1 MTSAEQAYLFRHA
14 LLRDAAYDL
23 QTPSDRA
30 ALHELAFHL
39 IEQAFGGRAPEPP
52 PLDALDPPPCAPHGT
67 DIVSAELA
75 YHARLAAD
83 GEREGAGV
91 PPALC
96 RLYLHRAA
104 EYLERAFQAQASAQ
118 AWQALS
124 ELVAGAARGE
134 CHRRAGAVLL
144 QAGQPVAAQSA
155 FTQSLAIAREVGNR
169 RSEGMALGNLASVY
183 RDTGRVEQAERTHE
197 QALAVHREVGNRS
210 FEGMALGNLAN
221 VYRETGRVEQ
231 AERTYE
237 RALAIHREVGNRRD
251 EGIAL
256 GNLAGVYLET
266 GRMEQAEWTC
276 EQALTIHREV
286 GNRRFEGITLCDYA
300 LCLLVQGRH
309 QQARERWREGAAIL
323 RELADTGELERK
335 REAMQQACARA
346 SVPPFDD
353 PEERQVAGSAQS

>member
-1 MTSAEQAYLFRHA
+1 MQAETAYLFRHA

-23 QTPSDRA
+23 QLPADRA
-30 ALHELAFHL
+30 RLHELAFYF
-39 IEQAFGGRAPEPP
+39 IEEAFGGRAPMPP
-52 PLDALDPPPCAPHGT
+52 PLDTIDPPPCPPHRT
-67 DIVSAELA
+67 DSIAAELA
-75 YHARLAAD
+75 EHSRLAGG
-83 GEREGAGV
+83 GEGEGAGV
-91 PPALC
+91 PPALY

-104 EYLERAFQAQASAQ
+104 EYLERAFHGQASAQ